1 MKKLSQILIIFILPI
16 LLFSQERIFYSADK
30 FQGSETNQGPIKEY
44 FGNVKLVQGD
54 VTITCNYAKL
64 FENTNISYLNGNVKL
79 VQKDLTMKTEE
90 ATYYGNRKFTKSD
103 LELEITDDKTYL
115 KAMSGDYNSM
125 TNIANFYKQVYIED
139 DSVIVNSN
147 FLRYNKNTQDSYAY
161 NNVLIKGKFNNSYL
175 LSDTLEYFPKKKY
188 SISYGKPSL
197 YQIDTLE
204 ANEEGVVFDTLSIA
218 SDTMEAFR
226 YIDDEHYKF
235 TDSVVIIR
243 QNIMATS
250 GAALYNQ
257 SKETFELTESPLIW
271 YDNSQLYGD
280 SVHISLEEKKLKRI
294 MAIGD
299 AFSISKEIEEY
310 ASFLNQISGFYI
322 EMLYEDGKI
331 NQIITQDNAKSLY
344 FSQNEAGAVDAHKHD
359 CNRIEMFFLNDEIE
373 KINFLGNVNASVI
386 PYQDIR
392 KNVKN
397 FYLPRYQWSEE
408 IPKTKKLE
416 NKNNYFE
423 L

>member
-1 MKKLSQILIIFILPI
+1 
-16 LLFSQERIFYSADK
+16 
-30 FQGSETNQGPIKEY
+30 
-44 FGNVKLVQGD
+44 
-54 VTITCNYAKL
+54 
-64 FENTNISYLNGNVKL
+64 
-79 VQKDLTMKTEE
+79 
-90 ATYYGNRKFTKSD
+90 
-103 LELEITDDKTYL
+103 
-115 KAMSGDYNSM
+115 
-125 TNIANFYKQVYIED
+125 
-139 DSVIVNSN
+139 
-147 FLRYNKNTQDSYAY
+147 
-161 NNVLIKGKFNNSYL
+161 
-175 LSDTLEYFPKKKY
+175 
-188 SISYGKPSL
+188 
-197 YQIDTLE
+197 
-204 ANEEGVVFDTLSIA
+204 
-218 SDTMEAFR
+218 
-226 YIDDEHYKF
+226 
-235 TDSVVIIR
+235 
-243 QNIMATS
+243 
-250 GAALYNQ
+250 
-257 SKETFELTESPLIW
+257 
-271 YDNSQLYGD
+271 
-280 SVHISLEEKKLKRI
+280 

>member
-1 MKKLSQILIIFILPI
+1 M
-16 LLFSQERIFYSADK
+16 LLFGQERIFYSADK
-30 FQGSETNQGPIKEY
+30 FQGSETSEGPIKEY
-44 FGNVKLVQGD
+44 FGSVKLAQGD
-54 VTITCNYAKL
+54 VTITCDYAKL
-64 FENTNISYLNGNVKL
+64 FENTNISYLRGDVKL
-79 VQKDLTMKTEE
+79 VQKDLTMETQE

-103 LELEITDDKTYL
+103 VELEITDSKTYL
-115 KAMSGDYNSM
+115 KAMSGDYNSI
-125 TNIANFYKQVYIED
+125 TNIANFYKQVFIED

-147 FLRYNKNTQDSYAY
+147 YLQYNKNTQESYAY

-188 SISYGKPSL
+188 SISYGKPTL

-204 ANEEGVVFDTLSIA
+204 TDTEEPKFDTLSIA

-243 QNIMATS
+243 QNIKAMS
-250 GAALYNQ
+250 NAALYNQ
-257 SKETFELTESPLIW
+257 TNETFILTESPLIW

-280 SVHISLEEKKLKRI
+280 SIHISLEKKKLSRI
-294 MAIGD
+294 IAIGD

-322 EMLYEDGKI
+322 EMQFADGKI
-331 NQIITQDNAKSLY
+331 NKIITQDNAKSLY

-359 CNRIEMFFLNDEIE
+359 CNRIEMFFANDEID
-373 KINFLGNVNASVI
+373 KINFLGNVNASAI

-392 KNVKN
+392 TNVKS
-397 FYLPRYQWSEE
+397 FYLPRYKWNEE
-408 IPKTKKLE
+408 TPKTKKLE
-416 NKNNYFE
+416 YKSNYFE